1 MVELDLEPLIPARPV
16 RRYVLTGTPGAGKTT
31 LIRALGDQ
39 GFPVVE
45 EAATEVNARM
55 LARGIAQPHLETD
68 FLDQILALQI
78 ERLHA
83 AADAGPV
90 QFHDRS
96 AFCTLALA
104 EHLGRPAPP
113 SLVRELER
121 LVAGRVFEPQA
132 LFVRNLGFVERTRIR
147 RITFEAA
154 LAFERIHAEVYLRYG
169 FELVAVPSAE
179 VAARLEHII
188 RRL

>member
-1 MVELDLEPLIPARPV
+1 MVELDLEPLTPARPV

-31 LIRALGDQ
+31 LIRLLAAR

-55 LARGIAQPHLETD
+55 LARGLAQPHLEAD

-78 ERLHA
+78 ERLEA

-104 EHLGRPAPP
+104 EHLARPAPP

-121 LVAGRVFEPQA
+121 LVAARVFEPQV
-132 LFVRNLGFVERTRIR
+132 FFIRHLGFIERTDIR

-154 LAFERIHAEVYLRYG
+154 LAFERTHEEVYRRYG
-169 FELVAVPSAE
+169 FELLEAPCAE
-179 VAARLEHII
+179 APIRLKRII
-188 RRL
+188 SRV